1 MPLLPS
7 TVASQ
12 CLWHKY
18 MIKIDDETIFNSS
31 LYVKGKY
38 FMGQLFQNNQQL
50 LERTQNGI

>member
-1 MPLLPS
+1 MRKKVCSNMPLLPS

-18 MIKIDDETIFNSS
+18 MIKTDDETIFNSS

-38 FMGQLFQNNQQL
+38 FMG
-50 LERTQNGI
+50 